1 MRKFRA
7 CPLDV
12 IYHKSVVWQN
22 LEWRRNPML
31 LRENIYDALRAE
43 VLACRL
49 RPGQEIREQ
58 DLASHFGVSRAPVRE
73 ALLRL
78 AREGLVTVNP
88 RQGYRVNPISVSDA
102 RDLFGFRMV
111 VEPACAKVAAM
122 SASEERLEQLDR
134 FRRFR
139 NGEDFIEYNR
149 AFHRAIAE
157 ASGNARMAAVVCE
170 LIEQADRMVRI
181 SVGNMRGRDTGKL
194 VQEHAE
200 IIDALQERDGRLA
213 ARLSRAHIEE
223 ACKRIL
229 SALQRSAVMV

>member
-1 MRKFRA
+1 
-7 CPLDV
+7 
-12 IYHKSVVWQN
+12 
-22 LEWRRNPML
+22 ML

-49 RPGQEIREQ
+49 LPGQEIREQ
-58 DLASHFGVSRAPVRE
+58 DLASQFGVSRSPVRE

-78 AREGLVTVNP
+78 AREGLVTVTP

-122 SASEERLEQLDR
+122 TASDASLDALDR

-139 NGEDFIEYNR
+139 GGDDFIEYNR
-149 AFHRAIAE
+149 NFHRAVAE
-157 ASGNARMAAVVCE
+157 ASGNARMAAVVRE

-181 SVGNMRGRDTGKL
+181 SVGNMRGRDTGRL

-200 IIDALQERDGRLA
+200 IIDALQERDGRVA
-213 ARLSRAHIEE
+213 ARLCRAHIEE

-229 SALQRSAVMV
+229 SALQRSAVVV